1 MRCYNDFAAY
11 SVFHITLLW
20 VIEKKKIIMVIK
32 HVKFIVVAADKDFFS
47 EHIASSAMKLGSYDE
62 TN

>member
-1 MRCYNDFAAY
+1 
-11 SVFHITLLW
+11 
-20 VIEKKKIIMVIK
+20 MVIK